1 MNATRFRY
9 SHAYSINF
17 ELKSFDH
24 TGEHPSPTQLRAAI
38 LQRLAS
44 LTDTELIDAVGPP
57 HDSSKLPPIVAVGP
71 ANRSNA

>member
-1 MNATRFRY
+1 MNATTFRY
-9 SHAYSINF
+9 RHAYSINF

-57 HDSSKLPPIVAVGP
+57 HDSTKLPPIIAVAP
-71 ANRSNA
+71 ARLSDA